1 MDVLL
6 SHPLQALILSNAALV
21 FGASIALLRF
31 QRLVRQNR
39 EFWDSPTGATV
50 QADTVQAD
58 TVQADTVQAD
68 DEAKDRLVGRNAQA
82 TGDAEAV
89 LAGFLECRLAKIHE
103 RLDDLADRIERDTG
117 SPPAAEPLFSHA
129 VRLAQ
134 NGASAADL
142 VKACGLNEAEARLMC
157 RLHAR
162 SAA

>member
-1 MDVLL
+1 MDLL
-6 SHPLQALILSNAALV
+6 FTYPLQALILSNAALV

-31 QRLVRQNR
+31 QRLIRQNR

-50 QADTVQAD
+50 QADS
-58 TVQADTVQAD
+58 
-68 DEAKDRLVGRNAQA
+68 EAKDAVAGGNAQA
-82 TGDAEAV
+82 ASDAEAV
-89 LAGFLECRLAKIHE
+89 FAGFLECRLAMIHE

-162 SAA
+162 NAA

>member
-39 EFWDSPTGATV
+39 EFWDSPTGA
-50 QADTVQAD
+50 

>member
-39 EFWDSPTGATV
+39 EFWDSPTGA
-50 QADTVQAD
+50 TVQAD